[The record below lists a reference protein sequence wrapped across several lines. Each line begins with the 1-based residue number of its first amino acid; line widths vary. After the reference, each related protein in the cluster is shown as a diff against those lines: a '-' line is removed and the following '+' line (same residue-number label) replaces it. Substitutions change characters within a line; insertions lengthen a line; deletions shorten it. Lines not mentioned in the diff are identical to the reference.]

1 MNVTAAIE
9 TGTIPRIKHREAM
22 ELAAREN
29 LKVSSALRTLAPDD
43 WQRPTDC
50 TRWDVRQLVA
60 HMVGSAAGQASP
72 LEFARQV
79 RAGRAIRT
87 EIGAQYWW
95 DGANE
100 LHVRER
106 DTMTPGELIAEWDHH
121 SARALKARRRLPRP
135 VAALPVLNL
144 PDPVGRVPV
153 SYLFDMGFTRDAW
166 MHRIDVDSAV
176 GRPVDLDADHDGR
189 IVADLV
195 AEWATTHGEAFT
207 LVLTGPAGGTYIAG
221 RDGEHVT
228 IDAVDFARTLAGRL
242 TGGGVLRHPLP
253 L

>member
-1 MNVTAAIE
+1 MNVTTAIE
-9 TGTIPRIKHREAM
+9 TSSIARIEHREAM
-22 ELAAREN
+22 QIAAREN
-29 LKVSSALRTLAPDD
+29 RKVSSALRSLAPDD
-43 WQRPTDC
+43 WERPTDC
-50 TRWDVRQLVA
+50 SRWDVRQLVA
-60 HMVGSAAGQASP
+60 HMVGSVTGQASP

-79 RAGRAIRT
+79 RAGKPIVA

-95 DGANE
+95 DGVNE

-106 DTMTPGELIAEWDHH
+106 ESATAPELVEEWEKH
-121 SARALKARRRLPRP
+121 SSRALKARRRLPRP
-135 VAALPVLNL
+135 VAALPLLQL
-144 PDPVGRVPV
+144 PEPIGRVPI

-176 GRPVDLDADHDGR
+176 GRAVDVDAEHDGR

-195 AEWATTHGEAFT
+195 AEWATTHDDAFT
-207 LVLTGPAGGTYIAG
+207 LVLTGPAGGTYRRG
-221 RDGEHVT
+221 DEGEDVV

-242 TGGGVLRHPLP
+242 PGTGVLAHPLP